1 MNWSLLMSQPRTVT
15 GLGIRQYALLAL
27 LMSIANHPCFG
38 ANQKSMSIEK
48 TVFGKTLDG
57 TEVHLY
63 KCTNAKGASMSLT
76 EYGAI
81 MVSVEMP
88 DRNGKLDNI
97 TLGFEKLEGYLQRH
111 PYFGAT
117 VGRYAN
123 RIALGKFTLNGKEY
137 SLATNNGPNHLHGGE
152 NGFDRQVWQAE
163 EISTG
168 SEVGVKFSRTSPDG
182 EEGYP
187 GNLDVTVIYTLNN
200 DNEIKM
206 VMSATTDQDTVL
218 NLTNHNYW
226 NLGGANSGSI
236 LEHQL
241 MITSDKFL
249 AVDDT
254 LIPTGEMTPVQGT
267 PLDFTSFHA
276 IGERIQ
282 QIDADPVG
290 YDHCFVLRSNGGS
303 LQTAAKVKDAKS
315 GRMMEVLTD
324 QPGIQFYSGNFLDGS
339 EGGNG
344 HKQYDAFCL
353 ETQRFPDS
361 PNQPDFPTTVLKPG
375 GKFQQTTVHRFTVE

>member
-1 MNWSLLMSQPRTVT
+1 MTWSFLMSRQLNAA
-15 GLGIRQYALLAL
+15 GLGIRQFALLAL
-27 LMSIANHPCFG
+27 LLSIANHSCFG
-38 ANQKSMSIEK
+38 ANQNSMSIEK
-48 TVFGKTLDG
+48 SVFGKTSDG

-63 KCTNAKGASMSLT
+63 KCTNAQGASMSLT

-88 DRNGKLDNI
+88 DRNGKLENI
-97 TLGFEKLEGYLQRH
+97 TLGFDKLEGYLQRH

-123 RIALGKFTLNGKEY
+123 RIAKGKFTLNGQQY
-137 SLATNNGPNHLHGGE
+137 TLATNNGPNHLHGGQD
-152 NGFDRQVWQAE
+152 GFDRQVWQAE
-163 EISTG
+163 EVSGG
-168 SEVGVKFSRTSPDG
+168 SEVGVKFTRTSPDG

-187 GNLDVTVIYTLNN
+187 GNLNVTVIYTLNN

-206 VMSATTDQDTVL
+206 VMSATTDQATVL

-236 LEHQL
+236 LDHQL
-241 MITSDKFL
+241 MIASDKFL

-254 LIPTGEMTPVQGT
+254 LIPTGEMTPVPGT

-276 IGERIQ
+276 IGERIK

-290 YDHCFVLRSNGGS
+290 YDHCFVLRSNDGS

-315 GRMMEVLTD
+315 GRVMEVLTD